1 MVSTTTTAA
10 VQSVADGHG
19 LLELLI
25 LSHPSRVEPLR
36 LVNDT
41 RNWIIGA
48 STYVG
53 LEFSLKLPDEE
64 NKETPRAQLV
74 INNVGRD
81 VTAAL
86 ESLPAG
92 EELTATIRLV
102 SRATPTV
109 VDYEFIAPMTGV
121 NVTPTQVTASIGPE
135 DIMRRPAVRLRFD
148 PLTAPG
154 LFAG

>member
-1 MVSTTTTAA
+1 MVSQATVEAL
-10 VQSVADGHG
+10 QSVADGHG

-25 LSHPSRVEPLR
+25 LDHASLAEPVR

-41 RNWIIGA
+41 RNWVIGG
-48 STYVG
+48 STFVG
-53 LEFSLKLPDEE
+53 LPFSLKLPDEQ
-64 NKETPRAQLV
+64 NKETPRSQLV
-74 INNVGRD
+74 IDNVGRGL
-81 VTAAL
+81 TAAL
-86 ESLPAG
+86 ENLPVG
-92 EELTATIRLV
+92 EELTATIRIV
-102 SRATPTV
+102 SRATPAV

-121 NVTPTQVTASIGPE
+121 QATPTQVTASIGPE